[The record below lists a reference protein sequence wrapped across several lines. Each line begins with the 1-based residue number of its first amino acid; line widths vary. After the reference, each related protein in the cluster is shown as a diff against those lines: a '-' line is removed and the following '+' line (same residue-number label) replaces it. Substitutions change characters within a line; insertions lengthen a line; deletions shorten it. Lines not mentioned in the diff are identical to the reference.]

1 MSESSGRMHGVLL
14 SDLVRTSE
22 AVSLASGR
30 RVKID
35 EIAGLL
41 RRAAPGEIPVAV
53 AFLSGELRQRQ
64 IGVGYAALGGL
75 LRPAASDPSASDSSA
90 TGMSATEPADRGAA
104 DREPADREPAG
115 DAPDG
120 GGPGADPGPRP
131 LTVAETDSVFTAIG
145 ATTGAGSQAG
155 RRRLLG
161 TLFAQATPA
170 EQSFL
175 TRLLAGELHQGALEG
190 VMTEAVARAAG
201 VDAAEVRRAL
211 MLGGSLPAVAKAA
224 LSAASA
230 ARQDQGAAGGAAP
243 GGHPVTDETAAGHP
257 AAGHPAAGQSAADHP
272 AAGQPSGQESGD
284 SAARAAAL
292 AALQAFR
299 LRVGR
304 PLRPMLAASAP
315 TVAAAFDRVS
325 PAAAEWKIDGIRI
338 QVHRQGPAV
347 RVFTRTLDDITARLP
362 EITRAVLASPAGTL
376 VLDGE
381 AIALDPEGRARPF
394 QVTAS
399 RAGTQAAP
407 GQEGPDV
414 PLTPFFFDLLHL
426 DGRDL
431 VDEPATIRHA
441 LMAEVLPADLRVPRV
456 VTGDVA
462 EAEAFFADAVA
473 RGHEGVVVKSLD
485 GPYAAGRRG
494 SEWIK
499 VKPRHTLDLVVLAAE
514 WGHGRRRG
522 WLSNLHLGARD
533 PAGGFVMLGKTFKGL
548 TDEML
553 RWQTERFLAIAE
565 SPGQRPPGDL
575 SDARGVL
582 RLRPEM
588 VVEIAFDGVQASP
601 RYPGGLALR
610 FARVLRY
617 RPDKQAGEADTIGAV
632 RAIWEG
638 RVSGDRD

>member
-1 MSESSGRMHGVLL
+1 M
-14 SDLVRTSE
+14 
-22 AVSLASGR
+22 
-30 RVKID
+30 
-35 EIAGLL
+35 
-41 RRAAPGEIPVAV
+41 
-53 AFLSGELRQRQ
+53 
-64 IGVGYAALGGL
+64 
-75 LRPAASDPSASDSSA
+75 SA
-90 TGMSATEPADRGAA
+90 TGPAGPGA
-104 DREPADREPAG
+104 AG

-120 GGPGADPGPRP
+120 GPGPDPGPGVDPGPRP
-131 LTVAETDSVFTAIG
+131 LTVAETDSVFAAIG

-161 TLFAQATPA
+161 SLFARATPA

-211 MLGGSLPAVAKAA
+211 MLGGSLPAVAEAA

-230 ARQDQGAAGGAAP
+230 AA
-243 GGHPVTDETAAGHP
+243 
-257 AAGHPAAGQSAADHP
+257 
-272 AAGQPSGQESGD
+272 QESDD
-284 SAARAAAL
+284 SAAPAAAL
-292 AALQAFR
+292 AALRAFR
-299 LRVGR
+299 LQVGR
-304 PLRPMLAASAP
+304 PLRPMLAASTP

-338 QVHRQGPAV
+338 QVHRQGPVV

-362 EITRAVLASPAGTL
+362 EITRAVLASPAGAL

-381 AIALDPEGRARPF
+381 AIALDQEGRARPF

-431 VDEPATIRHA
+431 VDEPATVRHA
-441 LMAEVLPADLRVPRV
+441 LMAEVLPADLRVPRL
-456 VTGDVA
+456 VTADVA

-533 PAGGFVMLGKTFKGL
+533 PDGGFVMLGKTFKGL

-553 RWQTERFLAIAE
+553 RWQTERFLDIAE
-565 SPGQRPPGDL
+565 PAGQRPPGDL
-575 SDARGVL
+575 TGARGVL
-582 RLRPEM
+582 RVRPEM

-617 RPDKQAGEADTIGAV
+617 RPDKQVSEADTIGAV